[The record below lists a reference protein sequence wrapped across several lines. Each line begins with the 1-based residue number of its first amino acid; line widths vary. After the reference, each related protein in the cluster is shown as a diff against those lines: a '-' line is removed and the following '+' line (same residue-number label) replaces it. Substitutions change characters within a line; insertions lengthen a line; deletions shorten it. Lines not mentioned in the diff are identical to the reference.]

1 MPSEREQKVDEF
13 VAITGSSKQTAESLL
28 AVCNDNL
35 EMAINMHME
44 GVQIEDNNSRSSSAS
59 NGTQPGTSSSSTAA
73 AAHIGDPDDDDEV
86 RAPIPQKREVL
97 IQPGFE
103 GYSINRSSNMLRA
116 NRVRSVFDGFRNFS
130 NEAKNYSQGP
140 ARKGKK
146 RTLEELFKPPID
158 MMFKGDFQSA
168 RDSATSAK
176 KWLMVNIQDACEF
189 QCQVLNRDVWSNAA
203 VKTILREH
211 FIFWQQYKESE
222 DAQRYLTFYPV
233 TDWPYVAILDPR
245 TGEHLVTWNK
255 IDASSFCDLV
265 TEFLSLHPSLSPQ
278 DPEKSEEAEVEPE
291 SKKAKTSESILDADE
306 DDQIA
311 AAIQASLKEQSAKKQ
326 KVENSDNSDDEDDD
340 DDGDYFESFSA
351 EVSNSSFPTR
361 TAKKIEEKETDT
373 SKDLFEVDDNN
384 EENWE
389 KYLGDKDD
397 AHSSI
402 MIRFPDGNRVTKD
415 IPCSSQFQ
423 AIVGYVASEGYSL
436 DKHEI
441 VTNFPRR
448 ILTDLDTTQTLKDL
462 GLFPKETVFV
472 QQK

>member
-1 MPSEREQKVDEF
+1 M
-13 VAITGSSKQTAESLL
+13 
-28 AVCNDNL
+28 
-35 EMAINMHME
+35 
-44 GVQIEDNNSRSSSAS
+44 
-59 NGTQPGTSSSSTAA
+59 
-73 AAHIGDPDDDDEV
+73 
-86 RAPIPQKREVL
+86 
-97 IQPGFE
+97 
-103 GYSINRSSNMLRA
+103 
-116 NRVRSVFDGFRNFS
+116 NFS
-130 NEAKNYSQGP
+130 FTENYSQGP

-311 AAIQASLKEQSAKKQ
+311 AAIQASLKEESAKKN

-340 DDGDYFESFSA
+340 DDDDYFESFSA

-373 SKDLFEVDDNN
+373 SKDLC
-384 EENWE
+384 
-389 KYLGDKDD
+389 KC
-397 AHSSI
+397 
-402 MIRFPDGNRVTKD
+402 T
-415 IPCSSQFQ
+415 
-423 AIVGYVASEGYSL
+423 
-436 DKHEI
+436 
-441 VTNFPRR
+441 
-448 ILTDLDTTQTLKDL
+448 
-462 GLFPKETVFV
+462 
-472 QQK
+472 

>member
-1 MPSEREQKVDEF
+1 
-13 VAITGSSKQTAESLL
+13 
-28 AVCNDNL
+28 
-35 EMAINMHME
+35 
-44 GVQIEDNNSRSSSAS
+44 
-59 NGTQPGTSSSSTAA
+59 
-73 AAHIGDPDDDDEV
+73 
-86 RAPIPQKREVL
+86 
-97 IQPGFE
+97 
-103 GYSINRSSNMLRA
+103 
-116 NRVRSVFDGFRNFS
+116 
-130 NEAKNYSQGP
+130 
-140 ARKGKK
+140 
-146 RTLEELFKPPID
+146 

-265 TEFLSLHPSLSPQ
+265 TEFLSLHPSLNPQ

-311 AAIQASLKEQSAKKQ
+311 AAIQASLKEESAKQQ

-340 DDGDYFESFSA
+340 DDDDYFESFSA

-373 SKDLFEVDDNN
+373 SKDIC
-384 EENWE
+384 
-389 KYLGDKDD
+389 KC
-397 AHSSI
+397 
-402 MIRFPDGNRVTKD
+402 T
-415 IPCSSQFQ
+415 
-423 AIVGYVASEGYSL
+423 
-436 DKHEI
+436 
-441 VTNFPRR
+441 
-448 ILTDLDTTQTLKDL
+448 
-462 GLFPKETVFV
+462 
-472 QQK
+472 